1 MARRKVSDADIWQ
14 AVGMVRGGVSYRQP
28 AERFNVNH
36 WVIVRLKQ
44 RVHQTGSVK
53 YHQRTGRPLKTTARE
68 DRLIKRVA
76 RQNPFITANTLRSRW
91 IVNGRISRRTVNR
104 CLNKQGFV
112 LGDQ

>member
-28 AERFNVNH
+28 AERFNVSH

-53 YHQRTGRPLKTTARE
+53 DH
-68 DRLIKRVA
+68 
-76 RQNPFITANTLRSRW
+76 
-91 IVNGRISRRTVNR
+91 
-104 CLNKQGFV
+104 
-112 LGDQ
+112 